1 MPFLSLFLPIFS
13 FLFLEWNCYW
23 IHVVVVVVCLLLAP
37 PFSSPTLFGW
47 DEYLLYPR
55 LIAWATAGQQW
66 QMCVLAPTSLELIQ
80 PCVCVCVC
88 LYKMELGPAVCVC
101 VYTASIMIGA
111 LATQRLSFSLLLF
124 KIPARFFPGK
134 QICNI
139 YQPFDFRPREEIN
152 LPPAIDIVQDDP
164 IVTSYYISATHFVVL
179 GPYIWATVKLELG
192 AEKITQLI
200 SSCR

>member
-1 MPFLSLFLPIFS
+1 MLSCLGSVSPDETFCVWGAFWKLSIQNEHAWQLNSSFLRLFSKGAFKERARSCMPFLSLFLPIFS

-80 PCVCVCVC
+80 PCVCVCVYIKWNWARPC
-88 LYKMELGPAVCVC
+88 VCVC
-101 VYTASIMIGA
+101 T
-111 LATQRLSFSLLLF
+111 LH
-124 KIPARFFPGK
+124 P
-134 QICNI
+134 
-139 YQPFDFRPREEIN
+139 
-152 LPPAIDIVQDDP
+152 
-164 IVTSYYISATHFVVL
+164 
-179 GPYIWATVKLELG
+179 
-192 AEKITQLI
+192 
-200 SSCR
+200 

>member
-1 MPFLSLFLPIFS
+1 MAD
-13 FLFLEWNCYW
+13 
-23 IHVVVVVVCLLLAP
+23 VCLG
-37 PFSSPTLFGW
+37 SDISRTHPT
-47 DEYLLYPR
+47 
-55 LIAWATAGQQW
+55 
-66 QMCVLAPTSLELIQ
+66 
-80 PCVCVCVC
+80 VCVCVC